1 MSMKAAFRRI
11 VRRILNGSGLLR
23 FALRERLVGFDH
35 ANQIIAGLDKTTL
48 SIVLRRYG
56 AVIGEGCDI
65 ETGQTFHNCLDYS
78 NLHVGNGCHI
88 GKNCFFDLRGRV
100 EIGDHSVVSMQNTF
114 ITHMDAGNSRWSSL
128 YPARNQDIRVGEH
141 CYIGARSTILLG
153 VTIGANSLVAA
164 GSLVIRNV
172 DPGSRVGGSP
182 AGPLRMSPRNGKR
195 RRNASAG
202 RKTADP

>member
-1 MSMKAAFRRI
+1 MKAVLRRI
-11 VRRILNGSGLLR
+11 IRCILNWSGLLR

-35 ANQIIAGLDKTTL
+35 ANQIIPGLDKATL
-48 SIVLRRYG
+48 SFVLRKYG
-56 AVIGEGCDI
+56 AVIGEECDI

-78 NLHVGNGCHI
+78 NLRVGNGCHI

-114 ITHMDAGNSRWSSL
+114 ITHMDAGNSKWSSL
-128 YPARNQDIRVGEH
+128 YPAGNQDIRVGEH
-141 CYIGARSTILLG
+141 CYIGARSTILMG
-153 VTIGANSLVAA
+153 VTLGANSLVAA

-172 DPGSRVGGSP
+172 DQGSRVGGSP
-182 AGPLRMSPRNGKR
+182 ASALRMSPQGGKG